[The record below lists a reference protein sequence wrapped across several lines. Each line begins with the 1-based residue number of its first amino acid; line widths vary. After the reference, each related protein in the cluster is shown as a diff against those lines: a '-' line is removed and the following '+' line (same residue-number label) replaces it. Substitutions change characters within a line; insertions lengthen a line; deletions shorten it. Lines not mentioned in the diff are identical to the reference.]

1 MRNPLVALGGTE
13 MEVLR
18 HVWALGRAS
27 VRDVYE
33 RLADERP
40 LAYTT
45 VMTVMKNLADK
56 GLLAVETDGA
66 AYVYRAAAE
75 PDAVRGGVLAGILDK
90 VFGGSPA
97 ALVQTLVARETLSP
111 ADRDAIRRLLD
122 ALDDDAPG
130 GDAPG
135 GDVPARGADGDA

>member
-33 RLADERP
+33 RLAAERP

-66 AYVYRAAAE
+66 AYVYRAAAD

-97 ALVQTLVARETLSP
+97 ALVQTLVAREALTA

-122 ALDDDAPG
+122 TLPDGGPENRTPASDA
-130 GDAPG
+130 
-135 GDVPARGADGDA
+135 

>member
-1 MRNPLVALGGTE
+1 MRNPLAALGGTE

-18 HVWALGRAS
+18 HVWALGRAT
-27 VRDVYE
+27 VRDVHARVE
-33 RLADERP
+33 ADRP

-56 GLLAVETDGA
+56 GLLTFEQDGA
-66 AYVYRAAAE
+66 AYVYRAAAD

-97 ALVQTLVARETLSP
+97 ALVQTLVRHESLT
-111 ADRDAIRRLLD
+111 ADQRDEIRALLD
-122 ALDDDAPG
+122 ALDA
-130 GDAPG
+130 A
-135 GDVPARGADGDA
+135 ADGDADA

>member
-1 MRNPLVALGGTE
+1 MRNPLAALGGTE

-18 HVWALGRAS
+18 HVWALGRAT
-27 VRDVYE
+27 VRDVHARVE
-33 RLADERP
+33 AERP

-56 GLLAVETDGA
+56 GLLTFEQDGA
-66 AYVYRAAAE
+66 AYVYRAAVA

-97 ALVQTLVARETLSP
+97 ALVQTLVRHESLTA
-111 ADRDAIRRLLD
+111 AQRDEIRALLD
-122 ALDDDAPG
+122 AMG

-135 GDVPARGADGDA
+135 DAPDATAGDVDA